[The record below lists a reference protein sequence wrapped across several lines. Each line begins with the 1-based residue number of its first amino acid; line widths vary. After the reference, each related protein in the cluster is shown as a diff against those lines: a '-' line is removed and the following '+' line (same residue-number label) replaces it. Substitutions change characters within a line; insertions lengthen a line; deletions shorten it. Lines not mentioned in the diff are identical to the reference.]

1 MDFNIVHAAGLWV
14 KAPRLLDTSKTWEVG
29 KYDEN
34 SMTHV
39 HFSPKKDSESSPTA
53 QTREG
58 TTLLMWFKLE
68 ECGLV
73 EGSESQ
79 DLGNYQDAVTGSTG
93 RHSD

>member
-1 MDFNIVHAAGLWV
+1 
-14 KAPRLLDTSKTWEVG
+14 
-29 KYDEN
+29 
-34 SMTHV
+34 MTHV
-39 HFSPKKDSESSPTA
+39 HLSPEKDSRSSPTA

-79 DLGNYQDAVTGSTG
+79 DLGN
-93 RHSD
+93 H